1 VTTGTIATAGT
12 VEETAKEMRRRK
24 TAIFQKM
31 VKTAEESAA
40 EKNTAETAETAV
52 PTAARTAVRTGMTS
66 QDGRIPNK
74 KTTLRNK
81 NHDREPISA
90 SGRTDR

>member
-1 VTTGTIATAGT
+1 VKTGK
-12 VEETAKEMRRRK
+12 TAK
-24 TAIFQKM
+24 TAAAM
-31 VKTAEESAA
+31 ETTAATVITAATETTVTMEGTAA
-40 EKNTAETAETAV
+40 EKTTAETAGTAA
-52 PTAARTAVRTGMTS
+52 PTADRTAVRTGMTS
-66 QDGRIPNK
+66 QDGPIPNN